1 MPRFLIFAKSFS
13 IFSQNKDFC
22 LCFTNNETKIVN
34 FGKEWK
40 LGHPYEMK
48 KCRGGQNRALCI
60 SLTSWHAMRPV
71 HVLSSISI
79 YFTLI
84 RSHGWVRTSIICIRP
99 YFHLPYNFSFHK
111 DVQIFTPQWG
121 HCSDFSHFW
130 GNVSWFFCLQYFE
143 KLYMVHWY
151 MDRHLQNIPIW
162 LFFVTRVPP

>member
-1 MPRFLIFAKSFS
+1 
-13 IFSQNKDFC
+13 
-22 LCFTNNETKIVN
+22 
-34 FGKEWK
+34 
-40 LGHPYEMK
+40 
-48 KCRGGQNRALCI
+48 
-60 SLTSWHAMRPV
+60 MRPV
-71 HVLSSISI
+71 HMLSYI
-79 YFTLI
+79 YIYITLI

-151 MDRHLQNIPIW
+151 MDRHLQNIPTW
-162 LFFVTRVPP
+162 LFFVTRVPPYSIPNSMHKFLLLFNLWVYYLESRSKIYHLSMHLYTHRLYYRA

>member
-1 MPRFLIFAKSFS
+1 
-13 IFSQNKDFC
+13 
-22 LCFTNNETKIVN
+22 
-34 FGKEWK
+34 
-40 LGHPYEMK
+40 MK
-48 KCRGGQNRALCI
+48 NCRGGQNRALCI
-60 SLTSWHAMRPV
+60 SWTFWHTMRPV
-71 HVLSSISI
+71 HMLSYIDI
-79 YFTLI
+79 YNTLN

-162 LFFVTRVPP
+162 LFFVTRVPPYYLRIRQGFPNSIILNLFLIYFGYI